1 MTTLYIDGSG
11 APEAIRASLREL
23 SKNIQFHREDSK
35 AQNGYVFFG
44 TNRVTGMD
52 VTLKYY
58 YWGGKTQ
65 YHAEPR
71 QLAQLDAENVLK
83 ILDAGLI
90 DATWAYFIT
99 PTCAGGDIDSAIES
113 NPLGLRTAIDYVYQT
128 LSGLS
133 HLHGSRYLHRDIKP
147 ANLYLTD
154 NYKVVIGDF
163 GSVKFLPESQSTIPA
178 SSHSLIYR
186 PPETIITNTYGV
198 TGDIYQCGVV
208 LYQLIGGSLPY
219 DGPAWLNKREQA
231 QLANLATEQD
241 KDAFLDG
248 RIKSK
253 ITAGRALD
261 LSSLPPWV
269 PSSVRRI
276 VSKAC
281 HRDPRQR
288 YQTASA
294 FMAKLHQLRPSTRDW
309 QVIDGIPTC
318 LGNPSYRILEVN
330 GSYSAQKDAGNGWRN
345 DNTIPG
351 ASLAEFVDAVE
362 KRHNN

>member
-1 MTTLYIDGSG
+1 MSTLYIDGSG

-23 SKNIQFHREDSK
+23 SKSIQFHREDSK
-35 AQNGYVFFG
+35 AQNGHVFFG
-44 TNRVTGMD
+44 TNRVTGTD

-71 QLAQLDAENVLK
+71 QLAQLDTENVLK

-90 DATWAYFIT
+90 DSTWAYFIT
-99 PTCAGGDIDSAIES
+99 PTCAGGDIDSAMES
-113 NPLGLRTAIDYVYQT
+113 NPLGLRRAIDYVYQT
-128 LSGLS
+128 LAGLS

-154 NYKVVIGDF
+154 TETVVIGDF
-163 GSVKFLPESQSTIPA
+163 GSVKFIPESQSTIPA
-178 SSHSLIYR
+178 SSHTLIYR

-208 LYQLIGGSLPY
+208 LYQLAGGSLPY

-231 QLANLATEQD
+231 QLAKLSTEQD

-248 RIKSK
+248 CIKSK
-253 ITAGRALD
+253 ITSGRAID

-281 HRDPRQR
+281 HRDSRQR

-294 FMAKLHQLRPSTRDW
+294 FMAKLHQLRPNLLDW
-309 QVIDGIPTC
+309 RVIDGIPTC
-318 LGNPSYRILEVN
+318 FSCPSYRILEVN
-330 GSYSAQKDAGNGWRN
+330 GSYSVQKDAGNGWRN
-345 DNTIPG
+345 DNTIVG
-351 ASLAEFVDAVE
+351 SSLAELVYAVE
-362 KRHNN
+362 RKI

>member
-11 APEAIRASLREL
+11 APEEIKRSLREL
-23 SKNIQFHREDSK
+23 SKSIQFHREDSK
-35 AQNGYVFFG
+35 AVNGYVFFG
-44 TNRVTGMD
+44 TNRVTGMQ

-99 PTCAGGDIDSAIES
+99 PTCAGGDLDSALES
-113 NPLGLRTAIDYVYQT
+113 HPVGLRAALDYVYQI
-128 LSGLS
+128 LCGLS

-154 NYKVVIGDF
+154 SDKVVIGDF
-163 GSVKFLPESQSTIPA
+163 GSVKLLPEAQSTIPA

-186 PPETIITNTYGV
+186 PPETIVTNTYGV

-208 LYQLIGGSLPY
+208 LYQLLGGSLPY
-219 DGPAWLNKREQA
+219 DGPAWLNKREQG
-231 QLANLATEQD
+231 QLEALATQSD

-248 RIKSK
+248 CIKAK
-253 ITAGRALD
+253 ITAGRGVD
-261 LSSLPPWV
+261 LSTLPPWV

-281 HRDPRQR
+281 HRDPQQR
-288 YQTASA
+288 YQAAST
-294 FMAKLHQLRPSTRDW
+294 FMAKLHEVRTKTPDW
-309 QVIDGIPTC
+309 RVIDGVPTC
-318 LGNPSYRILEVN
+318 LGNPSYRIRELN
-330 GSYSAQKDAGNGWRN
+330 GAYSAQKDAGNGWRN
-345 DNTIPG
+345 DNTIVG
-351 ASLAEFVDAVE
+351 ATLAELVGAVAS
-362 KRHNN
+362 KA

>member
-1 MTTLYIDGSG
+1 MTTLYVDGSD
-11 APEAIRASLREL
+11 APDEIKRSLREL
-23 SKNIQFHREDSK
+23 SKSIQFHREDSK
-35 AQNGYVFFG
+35 AANGYVFFG
-44 TNRVTGMD
+44 TNRVTGMH

-71 QLAQLDAENVLK
+71 QLAQVDAENVLK

-90 DATWAYFIT
+90 DTTWAYFIT
-99 PTCAGGDIDSAIES
+99 PTCAGGDLDSALES
-113 NPLGLRTAIDYVYQT
+113 HPLGLRAALDYVYQT

-154 NYKVVIGDF
+154 TDKVVIGDF
-163 GSVKFLPESQSTIPA
+163 GSVKFLPETQSTIPA

-208 LYQLIGGSLPY
+208 LYQLVGGSLPY
-219 DGPAWLNKREQA
+219 DGPAWLNKREQG
-231 QLANLATEQD
+231 QLAALATESD
-241 KDAFLDG
+241 RDAFLDG
-248 RIKSK
+248 CIKVK
-253 ITAGRALD
+253 ITAGRAID

-269 PSSVRRI
+269 PSSIRRI

-281 HRDPRQR
+281 HRDSQQR
-288 YQTASA
+288 YQAASA
-294 FMAKLHQLRPSTRDW
+294 FMAKLHEVRPKTPDW
-309 QVIDGIPTC
+309 RVIDGIPTC
-318 LGNPSYRILEVN
+318 LGNPSYRIRETD
-330 GSYSAQKDAGNGWRN
+330 GSYSVQKDAGNGWRN
-345 DNTIPG
+345 DNTIVG
-351 ASLAEFVDAVE
+351 TTLAELVGAVAR
-362 KRHNN
+362 KA

>member
-11 APEAIRASLREL
+11 APEAIRTSLREI

-35 AQNGYVFFG
+35 AANGYVFFG
-44 TNRVTGMD
+44 ANRVTGMN

-58 YWGGKTQ
+58 FWGGKTQ

-71 QLAQLDAENVLK
+71 QLAQLDADNVLK

-90 DATWAYFIT
+90 DATWAYFVT
-99 PTCAGGDIDSAIES
+99 PTCTGGDIDSALES
-113 NPLGLRTAIDYVYQT
+113 SPLGLRTAIDYVYQT
-128 LSGLS
+128 LAGLS
-133 HLHGSRYLHRDIKP
+133 HLHGSRYLHRDLKP
-147 ANLYLTD
+147 ANLYLTETG
-154 NYKVVIGDF
+154 KVVIGDF
-163 GSVKFLPESQSTIPA
+163 GSVKRLPEAQSTIPA

-186 PPETIITNTYGV
+186 PPETILTNVYGV
-198 TGDIYQCGVV
+198 TGDVYQCGVV

-219 DGPAWLNKREQA
+219 DGLAWLNKREQG
-231 QLANLATEQD
+231 QLAQLATEQD
-241 KDAFLDG
+241 KDAFVDSC
-248 RIKSK
+248 IKSK
-253 ITAGRALD
+253 ITGGRAVD

-281 HRDPRQR
+281 HRDPQQR

-294 FMAKLHQLRPSTRDW
+294 FMAKLHDLRPRTPDW
-309 QVIDGIPTC
+309 RVIDGIPTR

-330 GSYSAQKDAGNGWRN
+330 GFYSAQKDAGNGWRN
-345 DNTIPG
+345 DNTIIG
-351 ASLAEFVDAVE
+351 VSLADLVAAVAS
-362 KRHNN
+362 RA